1 MSLWRNE
8 DIANKLVDILRTI
21 DYKEGHHHFGKPFLT
36 SYQLAIEF
44 EKRFPAV
51 ANMLPA
57 HSEIGGE
64 GTGEYN
70 SLSQYIGR
78 QISGH
83 YDDMRALGIECGFL
97 SSNDLVKLEFS
108 QNVCSSVKDVS
119 MFRYVG

>member
-1 MSLWRNE
+1 MSLWRDENVA
-8 DIANKLVDILRTI
+8 DKLVEILRSI
-21 DYKEGHHHFGKPFLT
+21 HYKDGDHTFGRPFLT

-44 EKRFPAV
+44 KRRFPAV
-51 ANMLPA
+51 VAMLPA
-57 HSEIGGE
+57 HREIGGE

-70 SLSQYIGR
+70 SLSQYIGK
-78 QISGH
+78 QISEH
-83 YDDMRALGIECGFL
+83 FDDMRALGIECGFL